1 MEMKLLFLL
10 SDYKGACQCLNPKLK
25 IEKHRSSRSEVFLG
39 NSVLK
44 TCSKCTREH
53 PCRSAISIKLLCSF
67 IEIALR
73 HGCSPVNFPAWVFS
87 CKFAAYFQNTL
98 GGCFWKQINV
108 PANCAKHIF
117 QCVGLIWLISV
128 ISEIR
133 FLIIINILIII
144 SISSFNKCHFL

>member
-1 MEMKLLFLL
+1 MKLLFLL

-44 TCSKCTREH
+44 TCSKFTREH

-98 GGCFWKQINV
+98 GGCFWKQTTSLQIVQSIYSNV
-108 PANCAKHIF
+108 LVLF
-117 QCVGLIWLISV
+117 D
-128 ISEIR
+128 
-133 FLIIINILIII
+133 
-144 SISSFNKCHFL
+144 